1 MYAVI
6 NDRSRQ
12 FTVRAGDEILC
23 DLGLDVPAAGPD
35 TDAPKVGAKVTFS
48 DVQLISNEGGVK
60 IGAPFVAG
68 ASVVGEVVGH
78 ERGDKVIA
86 FRFKRRKNVR
96 RKRGHRQ
103 NYIRVK
109 IAEIHG

>member
-1 MYAVI
+1 VYAVI

-23 DLGLDVPAAGPD
+23 DVGLEAEKGS
-35 TDAPKVGAKVTFS
+35 KVTFDQVALIGNEGTVQIGKPFLTGAKVT
-48 DVQLISNEGGVK
+48 
-60 IGAPFVAG
+60 
-68 ASVVGEVVGH
+68 GEVLGAAQ
-78 ERGDKVIA
+78 GDKVIA

-103 NYIRVK
+103 GYLRVK
-109 IAEIHG
+109 IESIEG

>member
-6 NDRSRQ
+6 SDRTRQ

-23 DLGLDVPAAGPD
+23 DLGLDS
-35 TDAPKVGAKVTFS
+35 APGSQVTFDEIALLGNEGAVKIGKPFVTGAKV
-48 DVQLISNEGGVK
+48 I
-60 IGAPFVAG
+60 
-68 ASVVGEVVGH
+68 GEVVG
-78 ERGDKVIA
+78 EAKGDKLIA

-103 NYIRVK
+103 GYVRVK
-109 IAEIHG
+109 IQNIEG

>member
-6 NDRSRQ
+6 SDRTRQ

-23 DLGLDVPAAGPD
+23 DLGHEPTPGS
-35 TDAPKVGAKVTFS
+35 KVTFEQVALLGSEGTVKIGKPFVRGAKVT
-48 DVQLISNEGGVK
+48 
-60 IGAPFVAG
+60 
-68 ASVVGEVVGH
+68 GEVLRA
-78 ERGDKVIA
+78 EQGDKVIA

-103 NYIRVK
+103 GYVRVK
-109 IAEIHG
+109 IQDIQG

>member
-6 NDRSRQ
+6 SDRNRQ

-23 DLGLDVPAAGPD
+23 DFGLDATPGS
-35 TDAPKVGAKVTFS
+35 KVTFDS
-48 DVQLISNEGGVK
+48 VQVIGHEGAVKLGKPFIS
-60 IGAPFVAG
+60 GA
-68 ASVVGEVVGH
+68 VVTGEVLGTAQG
-78 ERGDKVIA
+78 EKVIA

-103 NYIRVK
+103 DYVRVVIK
-109 IAEIHG
+109 DIQG

>member
-1 MYAVI
+1 VYAVI

-12 FTVRAGDEILC
+12 FSVRPGDEILC
-23 DLGLDVPAAGPD
+23 DLGLDEASGSEAA
-35 TDAPKVGAKVTFS
+35 VGATVTFS
-48 DVQLISNEGGVK
+48 DVQLISNEGSVQ
-60 IGAPFVAG
+60 IGSPYIAG
-68 ASVVGEVVGH
+68 AKVLGEVVGH

-103 NYIRVK
+103 DYVRVK
-109 IAEIHG
+109 ISKIQA